1 MQAVLV
7 QHVGFE
13 GPGLVLEALST
24 HGVDVRVVRTDRLEA
39 LPAPEDLDVLVV
51 MGGPMGAFDDA
62 EHPHLSQERSLIARC
77 MRQGRPV
84 LGVCLGA
91 QLLAASLGAD
101 VRRGAVLEVGAGSVQ
116 LTGAGLADPVLGPS
130 GPSLPV
136 VHWHQDT
143 FSVPAG
149 AELLASSSHYAH
161 QAFRIGTSYG
171 FQFHTE
177 LGEEALRE
185 LAPHLPPGVVMEPS
199 VVRAAA
205 EAGRQLLHRWARRAV
220 DGADRRRAGAGPP
233 LPVRGPCFTDAGP

>member
-1 MQAVLV
+1 MQAVVV

-24 HGVDVRVVRTDRLEA
+24 HGVDVRVVRTDRLET
-39 LPAPEDLDVLVV
+39 LPEPEDLDVLVV
-51 MGGPMGAFDDA
+51 LGGPMGAFDDA
-62 EHPHLSQERSLIARC
+62 EHPQLSQERSLIARC
-77 MRQGRPV
+77 VRQGRPV

-101 VRRGAVLEVGAGSVQ
+101 VRRGAVLEVGAGTVQ

-149 AELLASSSHYAH
+149 AELLAGSSHYAH
-161 QAFRIGTSYG
+161 QAFRIGASYG

-177 LGEEALRE
+177 LEEEALRD
-185 LAPHLPPGVVMEPS
+185 LAQHLPPGVVMEPR

-205 EAGRQLLHRWARRAV
+205 EAGRQLLHRWARRAA
-220 DGADRRRAGAGPP
+220 DEADRRRAGAATPSA
-233 LPVRGPCFTDAGP
+233 VRHSFDIDAGP

>member
-1 MQAVLV
+1 MQAVVV

-13 GPGLVLEALST
+13 GPGLVHEALST
-24 HGVDVRVVRTDRLEA
+24 HGVDVRVVRTDRHEA
-39 LPAPEDLDVLVV
+39 LPEPADLDVLVV

-62 EHPHLSQERSLIARC
+62 EHPNLSQERRLIGRC
-77 MRQGRPV
+77 VRQGLPV

-91 QLLAASLGAD
+91 QLLAAALGAD
-101 VRRGAVLEVGAGSVQ
+101 VRRGAVLEVGAGTVQ

-161 QAFRIGTSYG
+161 QAFCIGASYG

-177 LGEEALRE
+177 LGEEALHE
-185 LAPHLPPGVVMEPS
+185 LAPHLPPGVVLEPS

-205 EAGRQLLHRWARRAV
+205 EAGWQLLHRWARRTV
-220 DGADRRRAGAGPP
+220 DGADRRRAGAVPP
-233 LPVRGPCFTDAGP
+233 PPVRGSFDTDAGP